1 MRILKDVFP
10 AHVAVA
16 PAGLTDDVTEVR
28 SSPVSQGAH
37 YVSKTRVVITED
49 HITVAADGPE
59 GAVIIFYEK
68 YVEFVPAVDSKSD
81 FRVITASGKIVAF
94 KKDTNCGCGSRLRSW
109 NPYKTLNSI
118 KDQ

>member
-1 MRILKDVFP
+1 MRIIKDVFP

-16 PAGLTDDVTEVR
+16 PAGLTDDVTSVR
-28 SSPVSQGAH
+28 SSPTSEGAH
-37 YVSKTRVVITED
+37 YVSKTRVVLTEE
-49 HITVAADGPE
+49 HVTVAADGPE

-68 YVEFVPAVDSKSD
+68 YVEFVPEIEKGKDSW
-81 FRVITASGKIVAF
+81 VVTASGKVLAF